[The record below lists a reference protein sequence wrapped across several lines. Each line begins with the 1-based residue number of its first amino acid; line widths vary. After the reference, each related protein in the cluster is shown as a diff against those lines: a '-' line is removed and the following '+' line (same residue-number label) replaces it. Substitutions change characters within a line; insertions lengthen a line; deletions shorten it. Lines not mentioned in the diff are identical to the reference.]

1 MHGQCMNKKESLNVK
16 EGRTQGLNK
25 DARIQGKIL
34 NKDLEALS
42 DQLDKVTQQMSDRLT
57 ARSLETIVINM
68 QDLTS
73 RRVQPLMK
81 QQDTLLYKLAALD
94 LQIQPLQRQINESLA
109 RLKTIQYYIDNQG
122 DKIAQLVTVL
132 FALYA
137 GRRMRQK
144 RILSFGPDIPAWLL
158 RIPICGCCPWT

>member
-1 MHGQCMNKKESLNVK
+1 M
-16 EGRTQGLNK
+16 
-25 DARIQGKIL
+25 

-73 RRVQPLMK
+73 RRVKPLLK
-81 QQDTLLYKLAALD
+81 QQDTLLYKLAALE
-94 LQIQPLQRQINESLA
+94 LQIQPLQRQINESLT

-122 DKIAQLVTVL
+122 DKIAQLVC
-132 FALYA
+132 
-137 GRRMRQK
+137 
-144 RILSFGPDIPAWLL
+144 II
-158 RIPICGCCPWT
+158 